1 MFSQKKSLN
10 RIENFE
16 MKKNNRT
23 VRDRH
28 KLNLNIPRTN
38 QVTFSTNSLKFYGS
52 KIWNA
57 LLFNTKT
64 VENLSAFKSSIKNGM
79 VHHAIV

>member
-1 MFSQKKSLN
+1 
-10 RIENFE
+10 
-16 MKKNNRT
+16 MKKNNRA
-23 VRDRH
+23 VRDRY

-38 QVTFSTNSLKFYGS
+38 QVKFSTNSLKFYGS

-64 VENLSAFKSSIKNGM
+64 IENLSAFKTSIKDGM
-79 VHHAIV
+79 AHHEIV